1 MVDGGTT
8 DRGGC
13 LLDSGHEKVE
23 IEDDISGYLGIHR
36 SLCFYQNI
44 EYWKNPVSRLNY

>member
-8 DRGGC
+8 DRGGY
-13 LLDSGHEKVE
+13 LLDSGHEKIE
-23 IEDDISGYLGIHR
+23 IEIDISGYLGIYR

-44 EYWKNPVSRLNY
+44 EYREDPVS